1 MGFVLDDDGEFN
13 NENWCSPST
22 VFFLVAI
29 VRMILYSYGPSY
41 ASYKYQ
47 QNTIYR
53 MYNPIY
59 NHL

>member
-1 MGFVLDDDGEFN
+1 MMTVNSTMKIDV
-13 NENWCSPST
+13 SPST
-22 VFFLVAI
+22 VFFFFVAI

-41 ASYKYQ
+41 ARYKYQ
-47 QNTIYR
+47 KNTIYR